1 MRADSDCAEPP
12 PAELL
17 RGVEEFNAGAW
28 LDCHETLEDI
38 WISEPGVM
46 RDLYQGILQVAVA
59 LHHLREGN
67 YKGAVILL
75 GSGARLLGHVT
86 PTCLGVDVTG
96 LIQDT
101 DRILE
106 ALEALGPERMP
117 ELDPELIPRV
127 RYR

>member
-1 MRADSDCAEPP
+1 MRADSDCAQPP
-12 PAELL
+12 SAELVS
-17 RGVEEFNAGAW
+17 GIEEFNAGAW

-38 WISEPGVM
+38 WISEPGVV

-75 GSGARLLGHVT
+75 GSGARLLGHVA
-86 PTCLGVDVTG
+86 PACQGVDVTL

-101 DRILE
+101 DRIRE
-106 ALEALGPERMP
+106 ALEALGPERMT
-117 ELDPELIPRV
+117 ELDPALIPHV
-127 RYR
+127 GYR